1 MADLARGSGFEFTS
15 KFLWRKEPVLDLN
28 LNASLRDLRALS
40 RLSTGKPRQP
50 VTSASTGMPLAATRS
65 WTCTKLFRGAEVN
78 FSPLSLLADL
88 KVLLF
93 SQYVVCVVC
102 GVKVLC
108 FVQSR
113 PSAFVN

>member
-1 MADLARGSGFEFTS
+1 MLVSETYV
-15 KFLWRKEPVLDLN
+15 KLP
-28 LNASLRDLRALS
+28 
-40 RLSTGKPRQP
+40 RLSQLVAP

-65 WTCTKLFRGAEVN
+65 WTYSNVILRGQKSI
-78 FSPLSLLADL
+78 SPLSLLSDL

-93 SQYVVCVVC
+93 SQYVVCAVC
-102 GVKVLC
+102 GVKVVC

>member
-1 MADLARGSGFEFTS
+1 MLVSETYV
-15 KFLWRKEPVLDLN
+15 KLP
-28 LNASLRDLRALS
+28 
-40 RLSTGKPRQP
+40 RLSKLVTGKP

-65 WTCTKLFRGAEVN
+65 WTCNKGNLEDRSK
-78 FSPLSLLADL
+78 FSPLSLLSDL

-113 PSAFVN
+113 PIAHVN